1 MWDRVG
7 HELPKEEGGEMVN
20 GGFGEREGWSST
32 GFCGHISP
40 LVEIHDEDTD
50 QEAAE
55 RGKTGAVVSW
65 GEGAGEPVRLEGGL
79 GPRRRHPSLELMH
92 H

>member
-7 HELPKEEGGEMVN
+7 HKLYKEEGGEMVN

-32 GFCGHISP
+32 GPCGHISP
-40 LVEIHDEDTD
+40 PTRRQQREEKRVRSCPG
-50 QEAAE
+50 E
-55 RGKTGAVVSW
+55 REQVSECGSKGGWAQGGDTGAW
-65 GEGAGEPVRLEGGL
+65 
-79 GPRRRHPSLELMH
+79 ELMH